1 MYFCLSCS
9 TVSLSDSK
17 ITTGDSFDVALG
29 TQTIILLSLIIYSP
43 LLSFAQKEICPS
55 PNTFTFVFPE
65 HHLLYIFMYLVE
77 SWHQL
82 PLKDPSTFVSIPP
95 AWEFLFCIESL
106 LDYICEE
113 DRYPLLNAGFKNHDV
128 DIVNIALILSE
139 LEKQHSYM
147 QYLIENKM
155 LIKQKTFLSFPEFY

>member
-1 MYFCLSCS
+1 
-9 TVSLSDSK
+9 
-17 ITTGDSFDVALG
+17 
-29 TQTIILLSLIIYSP
+29 
-43 LLSFAQKEICPS
+43 
-55 PNTFTFVFPE
+55 
-65 HHLLYIFMYLVE
+65 MYLVE